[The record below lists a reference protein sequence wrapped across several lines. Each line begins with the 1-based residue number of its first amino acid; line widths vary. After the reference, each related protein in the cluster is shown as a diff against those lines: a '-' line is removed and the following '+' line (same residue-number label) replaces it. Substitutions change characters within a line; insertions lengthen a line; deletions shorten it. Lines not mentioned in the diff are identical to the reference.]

1 MSIEQKVI
9 AFTVAQ
15 INELL
20 NELGK
25 LPYMHSA
32 HLIAGVK
39 SIAEPQLADV
49 AEKQQSDEPAQ
60 DQSVA

>member
-39 SIAEPQLADV
+39 SIAEPQLTDV